1 MSETKKVF
9 FKKKIIGQ
17 IMSKKLNKVAIPT
30 NYSVLLDT
38 FLLFWTLSVVYI
50 SICGH
55 FFEDLDTFLTDWTL
69 L

>member
-38 FLLFWTLSVVYI
+38 FLLIWTLFVVYI

>member
-1 MSETKKVF
+1 
-9 FKKKIIGQ
+9 
-17 IMSKKLNKVAIPT
+17 MSKKLNKVAIPT

-38 FLLFWTLSVVYI
+38 FLLIWTLFVVYI
-50 SICGH
+50 SIYGH